1 MGVETSFHIMLWSSH
16 VFQEEN
22 NNTGNAVFIMFSWTL
37 RSFSAAAQTAH
48 LNRTCLPYI
57 SVTFFIPV
65 AEEPEVERRIH
76 ILDFLCKTSIGNLN
90 ETFQVE
96 TANPDLLYYAF

>member
-1 MGVETSFHIMLWSSH
+1 MGVEASFHTMLWSSH

-22 NNTGNAVFIMFSWTL
+22 NNTGNAVFIMFSWTP

-48 LNRTCLPYI
+48 LTKTSLPYI
-57 SVTFFIPV
+57 SVTVFIPV
-65 AEEPEVERRIH
+65 AEEPEVERRILV
-76 ILDFLCKTSIGNLN
+76 LDLLCKTSTGNLN

-96 TANPDLLYYAF
+96 TTNPDLL